1 MLKVDLAGS
10 SDEELAKV
18 VAERCSAL
26 GAVNRVT
33 VYAAR
38 SGAPSRPFAIVAMG
52 ARQAA
57 ESVAA
62 RFEGRTVGNAALVFL
77 EHAAVTEKPPSGQA
91 ELKPVPGSGAAF
103 RDAGFHR
110 HPVSTRGD
118 AI

>member
-1 MLKVDLAGS
+1 MAQGAGGFMLRVDVAGS

-26 GAVNRVT
+26 GAVNKVT

-52 ARQAA
+52 ARKAA

-62 RFEGRTVGNAALVFL
+62 KFGGRTVGNAALVFM
-77 EHAAVTEKPPSGQA
+77 EHAAVSEK
-91 ELKPVPGSGAAF
+91 
-103 RDAGFHR
+103 